1 MRVLGVHVSVQSG
14 DRQGEMRREDRREKR
29 KEKREKREEK
39 REKDK
44 RDGRKMIEVRWWS
57 EKDQV
62 YEDSKRLGSDSSRFN
77 TCIDG
82 QLCGK
87 RCI

>member
-1 MRVLGVHVSVQSG
+1 MYSQVTAKAKR
-14 DRQGEMRREDRREKR
+14 DEKTDEKREKRKERREKR
-29 KEKREKREEK
+29 KRQDRWA
-39 REKDK
+39 KD
-44 RDGRKMIEVRWWS
+44 VRGTMS
-57 EKDQV
+57 EKVEV
-62 YEDSKRLGSDSSRFN
+62 YEDSKRLSSDSSRFN

>member
-14 DRQGEMRREDRREKR
+14 DRQGENRDEKRDRQEKRKEKERREKR
-29 KEKREKREEK
+29 KRQDRWA
-39 REKDK
+39 KD
-44 RDGRKMIEVRWWS
+44 VRGTMS
-57 EKDQV
+57 EKVEV

>member
-14 DRQGEMRREDRREKR
+14 DRQGENRDERRKTDK
-29 KEKREKREEK
+29 KREKTVK
-39 REKDK
+39 RERDK

-57 EKDQV
+57 EKVEV
-62 YEDSKRLGSDSSRFN
+62 YEDSKRLSSDSSRFN